1 MYNKEMSRSIDKPS
15 ESAAGEL
22 LCATLLPVAAPVK
35 TYKIPE
41 GLPPPLKSW
50 QVVNVGRGH
59 IRAKGEVDRLDVT
72 VFLADD
78 NRPTN
83 CQHPALESYL
93 RKTVLGEGDGNED
106 GQGDIDFVRS
116 LYYGAVARDMGLT
129 VPDVI
134 SMTADSK
141 RLLKSAGFSEVL
153 ATGSLANV
161 GLVLSRGDELSDPAD
176 IERRARGIGL
186 YTKETITFPGAGED
200 SKDNQF
206 IALTDAAGNRIIM
219 PYSGIRE
226 RILMGAFGYEEAG
239 GQEK

>member
-1 MYNKEMSRSIDKPS
+1 MYNKEMSWSIDKPS
-15 ESAAGEL
+15 EPAAGEL
-22 LCATLLPVAAPVK
+22 LCTTLLPVAAPVK

-41 GLPPPLKSW
+41 GLLPLKSW
-50 QVVNVGRGH
+50 QVVNVGRGR
-59 IRAKGEVDRLDVT
+59 IRAKGEVDSLDVT

-78 NRPTN
+78 NRLTN
-83 CQHPALESYL
+83 CQHPALESHL
-93 RKTVLGEGDGNED
+93 RKMVLGEGDGNEE
-106 GQGDIDFVRS
+106 GQGDIDFVRL

-129 VPDVI
+129 IPDVS

-153 ATGSLANV
+153 ASGSLANV
-161 GLVLSRGDELSDPAD
+161 ELVLSGGDELSDPAD

-186 YTKETITFPGAGED
+186 YTKETIVFPGSGED

-206 IALTDAAGNRIIM
+206 IVLTDAAGNRIIM

-226 RILMGAFGYEEAG
+226 RILIDAFGYEEAG

>member
-15 ESAAGEL
+15 EPAAGEL
-22 LCATLLPVAAPVK
+22 LCTTLLPVAAPVK

-41 GLPPPLKSW
+41 GLLPLEPW
-50 QVVNVGRGH
+50 QIVNVGGGH
-59 IRAKGEVDRLDVT
+59 IRAKGEVDSLDVT
-72 VFLADD
+72 VFLADG
-78 NRPTN
+78 NRLTN
-83 CQHPALESYL
+83 FQHPALESYL
-93 RKTVLGEGDGNED
+93 RKTVLGEGDGDEE
-106 GQGDIDFVRS
+106 GQGDIDFIRS
-116 LYYGAVARDMGLT
+116 LYYGAVARDLGLT

-134 SMTADSK
+134 NMAADSK

-186 YTKETITFPGAGED
+186 YTKETIVFPGSGVD

-206 IALTDAAGNRIIM
+206 IVLTDAAGNQIIM
-219 PYSGIRE
+219 PYSETRE
-226 RILMGAFGYEEAG
+226 HILIDAFGYEEAG

>member
-15 ESAAGEL
+15 EPAAGEL
-22 LCATLLPVAAPVK
+22 LCTTLLPVAAPVK

-41 GLPPPLKSW
+41 GLLPLEPW
-50 QVVNVGRGH
+50 QIVNVGGGH
-59 IRAKGEVDRLDVT
+59 IRAKGEVDSLDVT
-72 VFLADD
+72 VFLADG
-78 NRPTN
+78 NRLTN
-83 CQHPALESYL
+83 FQHPALESYL

-106 GQGDIDFVRS
+106 EQGDIDFVRS
-116 LYYGAVARDMGLT
+116 LYYGAVARDMELT
-129 VPDVI
+129 IPDVI
-134 SMTADSK
+134 SMTDDSK

-176 IERRARGIGL
+176 IERRAREIGL
-186 YTKETITFPGAGED
+186 YTKETITFPGTSED

-206 IALTDAAGNRIIM
+206 IVLTDAAGNRIIM

-226 RILMGAFGYEEAG
+226 RILIDAFGYEEAG

>member
-1 MYNKEMSRSIDKPS
+1 MNRSIDKPS
-15 ESAAGEL
+15 EPAVGEL

-35 TYKIPE
+35 TYEIPE
-41 GLPPPLKSW
+41 GLPPLKPW
-50 QVVNVGRGH
+50 QVVNVGGGH
-59 IRAKGEVDRLDVT
+59 IRAKGGVDSLDVT
-72 VFLADD
+72 VFLAD
-78 NRPTN
+78 NRLTN
-83 CQHPALESYL
+83 CQHPALESHL
-93 RKTVLGEGDGNED
+93 RKTVLGEGVGNED

-161 GLVLSRGDELSDPAD
+161 GLVLSGGDELSDPAD

-200 SKDNQF
+200 SDNQF

-219 PYSGIRE
+219 PYSETRE
-226 RILMGAFGYEEAG
+226 HILIDAFGYEEAG

>member
-1 MYNKEMSRSIDKPS
+1 
-15 ESAAGEL
+15 
-22 LCATLLPVAAPVK
+22 
-35 TYKIPE
+35 
-41 GLPPPLKSW
+41 
-50 QVVNVGRGH
+50 
-59 IRAKGEVDRLDVT
+59 
-72 VFLADD
+72 
-78 NRPTN
+78 
-83 CQHPALESYL
+83 
-93 RKTVLGEGDGNED
+93 
-106 GQGDIDFVRS
+106 
-116 LYYGAVARDMGLT
+116 MGLT

-219 PYSGIRE
+219 PYSETRE
-226 RILMGAFGYEEAG
+226 HILIDAFGYEEAG

>member
-1 MYNKEMSRSIDKPS
+1 MSRSIDKPS
-15 ESAAGEL
+15 DPAAGEL
-22 LCATLLPVAAPVK
+22 LCTTLLPVAAPVK

-41 GLPPPLKSW
+41 GLPPLKPW
-50 QVVNVGRGH
+50 QVVNVGGGH
-59 IRAKGEVDRLDVT
+59 IRAKGGVDSLDVT
-72 VFLADD
+72 VFLAD
-78 NRPTN
+78 NRLTN
-83 CQHPALESYL
+83 CQHPALESHL

-116 LYYGAVARDMGLT
+116 LYYGAVARDMELT
-129 VPDVI
+129 IPDVI
-134 SMTADSK
+134 SMTDDSK

-176 IERRARGIGL
+176 IERRAREIGL
-186 YTKETITFPGAGED
+186 YTKETITFPGTSED

-206 IALTDAAGNRIIM
+206 IVLTDAAGNRIIM

-226 RILMGAFGYEEAG
+226 RILIDAFGYEEAG

>member
-1 MYNKEMSRSIDKPS
+1 MYNKKMSRSIDKPS
-15 ESAAGEL
+15 EPAAGEL
-22 LCATLLPVAAPVK
+22 LCTTLLPVAAPVK

-41 GLPPPLKSW
+41 GLPPLKPW
-50 QVVNVGRGH
+50 QVVNVGGGH
-59 IRAKGEVDRLDVT
+59 IRAKGGVDSLDVT
-72 VFLADD
+72 VFLAD
-78 NRPTN
+78 NRLTN
-83 CQHPALESYL
+83 CQHPALESHL

-116 LYYGAVARDMGLT
+116 LYYGAVARDMELT
-129 VPDVI
+129 IPDVI
-134 SMTADSK
+134 SMTDDSK

-176 IERRARGIGL
+176 IERRAREIGL
-186 YTKETITFPGAGED
+186 YTKETITFPGTSED

-206 IALTDAAGNRIIM
+206 IVLTDAAGNRIIM

-226 RILMGAFGYEEAG
+226 RILIDAFGYEEAG

>member
-1 MYNKEMSRSIDKPS
+1 M
-15 ESAAGEL
+15 
-22 LCATLLPVAAPVK
+22 
-35 TYKIPE
+35 
-41 GLPPPLKSW
+41 
-50 QVVNVGRGH
+50 NVGGGH
-59 IRAKGEVDRLDVT
+59 IRAKGEVDSLDVM

-78 NRPTN
+78 NRLTN
-83 CQHPALESYL
+83 YQHPALESHL

-116 LYYGAVARDMGLT
+116 LYYGAVARDMELT
-129 VPDVI
+129 IPDVI
-134 SMTADSK
+134 SMTDDSK

-176 IERRARGIGL
+176 IERRAREIGL
-186 YTKETITFPGAGED
+186 YTKETITFPGTSED

-206 IALTDAAGNRIIM
+206 IVLTDAAGNRIIM

-226 RILMGAFGYEEAG
+226 RILIDAFGYEEAG

>member
-1 MYNKEMSRSIDKPS
+1 MYNKKMSRSIDKPS
-15 ESAAGEL
+15 ESAAGES
-22 LCATLLPVAAPVK
+22 LCTTLLPVAAPVK
-35 TYKIPE
+35 TYRIPE
-41 GLPPPLKSW
+41 GLPPLKPW

-78 NRPTN
+78 NRLTN

-93 RKTVLGEGDGNED
+93 RKTVLGEGDGNEEE
-106 GQGDIDFVRS
+106 QGDIDFVRS

-129 VPDVI
+129 IPDVI

-186 YTKETITFPGAGED
+186 YTKETITFPGTSED

-206 IALTDAAGNRIIM
+206 IVLTDAAGNRIIM

-226 RILMGAFGYEEAG
+226 RILIDTFGYEEAG

>member
-1 MYNKEMSRSIDKPS
+1 MSRSIDKPPEPA
-15 ESAAGEL
+15 ESEL
-22 LCATLLPVAAPVK
+22 LCTTLLPVAAPVK
-35 TYKIPE
+35 TYEIPE
-41 GLPPPLKSW
+41 GLLPLEPW
-50 QVVNVGRGH
+50 QIVNVGGGH
-59 IRAKGEVDRLDVT
+59 IRAKGELDSLDVT
-72 VFLADD
+72 VFLADG
-78 NRPTN
+78 NRLTN
-83 CQHPALESYL
+83 FQHPALESYL
-93 RKTVLGEGDGNED
+93 RKTVLGEGDGDEE

-116 LYYGAVARDMGLT
+116 LYYGAVARDRGLT
-129 VPDVI
+129 IPDVI
-134 SMTADSK
+134 SMAADSK

-161 GLVLSRGDELSDPAD
+161 GLVLSGGDELSDPAD
-176 IERRARGIGL
+176 IERRACGIGL
-186 YTKETITFPGAGED
+186 YTKETIIFPGAGED

>member
-15 ESAAGEL
+15 EPAAGEL
-22 LCATLLPVAAPVK
+22 LCTTLLPVAAPVK

-41 GLPPPLKSW
+41 GLLPLEPW
-50 QVVNVGRGH
+50 QIVNVGGGH
-59 IRAKGEVDRLDVT
+59 IRAKGEVDSLDVT
-72 VFLADD
+72 VFLADG
-78 NRPTN
+78 NRLTN
-83 CQHPALESYL
+83 FQHPALESYL

-116 LYYGAVARDMGLT
+116 LYYGAVARDMELT
-129 VPDVI
+129 IPDVI
-134 SMTADSK
+134 SMTDDSK

-176 IERRARGIGL
+176 IERRAREIGL
-186 YTKETITFPGAGED
+186 YTKETITFPGTSED

-206 IALTDAAGNRIIM
+206 IVLTDAAGNRIIM

-226 RILMGAFGYEEAG
+226 RILIDAFGYEEAG

>member
-1 MYNKEMSRSIDKPS
+1 MYNKKMSRSIDKPS
-15 ESAAGEL
+15 EPAAGEL
-22 LCATLLPVAAPVK
+22 LCTTLLPVAAPVK

-41 GLPPPLKSW
+41 GLPPLKPW
-50 QVVNVGRGH
+50 QVVNVGGGH
-59 IRAKGEVDRLDVT
+59 IRAKGGVDSLDVT
-72 VFLADD
+72 VFLAD
-78 NRPTN
+78 NRLTN
-83 CQHPALESYL
+83 CQHPALESHL

-200 SKDNQF
+200 SDNQF
-206 IALTDAAGNRIIM
+206 IALTDAAGNQIIM

-226 RILMGAFGYEEAG
+226 RILIDAFGYEEAG

>member
-1 MYNKEMSRSIDKPS
+1 MSRSIDKPL
-15 ESAAGEL
+15 EPAAGEL
-22 LCATLLPVAAPVK
+22 LCTTLLPVAAPVK
-35 TYKIPE
+35 TYRIPE
-41 GLPPPLKSW
+41 GLPPLKPW
-50 QVVNVGRGH
+50 QVVNVGGGH
-59 IRAKGEVDRLDVT
+59 IRAKGGVDSLDVT
-72 VFLADD
+72 VFLAD
-78 NRPTN
+78 NRLTN
-83 CQHPALESYL
+83 CQHPALESHL
-93 RKTVLGEGDGNED
+93 RKTVLGEGVGNED

-116 LYYGAVARDMGLT
+116 LYYGAVARDMELT

-161 GLVLSRGDELSDPAD
+161 GLVLSRGDELSDPVD

-186 YTKETITFPGAGED
+186 YTKETIIFPGAGED

-226 RILMGAFGYEEAG
+226 RILIDAFGYEEAG

>member
-15 ESAAGEL
+15 EPAAGEL
-22 LCATLLPVAAPVK
+22 LCTTLLPVAAPVK

-41 GLPPPLKSW
+41 GLLPLEPW
-50 QVVNVGRGH
+50 QIVNVGGGH
-59 IRAKGEVDRLDVT
+59 IRAKGEVDSLDVT
-72 VFLADD
+72 VFLADG
-78 NRPTN
+78 NRLTN
-83 CQHPALESYL
+83 FQHPALESYL
-93 RKTVLGEGDGNED
+93 RKTVLGEGDGDEE
-106 GQGDIDFVRS
+106 GQGDIDFIRS
-116 LYYGAVARDMGLT
+116 LYYGAVARDLGLT

-134 SMTADSK
+134 NMAADSK

-186 YTKETITFPGAGED
+186 YTKETIVFPGSGED

-206 IALTDAAGNRIIM
+206 IVLTDAAGNQIIM
-219 PYSGIRE
+219 PYSETRE
-226 RILMGAFGYEEAG
+226 HILIDAFGYEEAG

>member
-1 MYNKEMSRSIDKPS
+1 M
-15 ESAAGEL
+15 
-22 LCATLLPVAAPVK
+22 
-35 TYKIPE
+35 
-41 GLPPPLKSW
+41 
-50 QVVNVGRGH
+50 
-59 IRAKGEVDRLDVT
+59 

-78 NRPTN
+78 NRLTN

-93 RKTVLGEGDGNED
+93 RKTVLGEGDGNEE
-106 GQGDIDFVRS
+106 GRGDMSFVRS
-116 LYYGAVARDMGLT
+116 LYYGAVACDMELT
-129 VPDVI
+129 IPDVS

-161 GLVLSRGDELSDPAD
+161 GLVLSGGDELSDPAD

-186 YTKETITFPGAGED
+186 YAKETITFPGAGED
-200 SKDNQF
+200 SDNQF
-206 IALTDAAGNRIIM
+206 IALTDAAGNQIIM

-226 RILMGAFGYEEAG
+226 RILMDAFGYEEAD

>member
-15 ESAAGEL
+15 EFAAGEF

-41 GLPPPLKSW
+41 GLLPLEPW
-50 QVVNVGRGH
+50 QIVNVGGGH
-59 IRAKGEVDRLDVT
+59 IRAKGGADKLDVV

-78 NRPTN
+78 NRLTN

-93 RKTVLGEGDGNED
+93 RKTVLGEGVGNED

-219 PYSGIRE
+219 PYSETRE
-226 RILMGAFGYEEAG
+226 HILIDAFGYEEAG

>member
-15 ESAAGEL
+15 EPAAGEL
-22 LCATLLPVAAPVK
+22 LCTTLLPVAAPVK

-41 GLPPPLKSW
+41 GLLPLKPW
-50 QVVNVGRGH
+50 QVVNVGGGH
-59 IRAKGEVDRLDVT
+59 IRAKGGVDSLDVT
-72 VFLADD
+72 VFLAD
-78 NRPTN
+78 NRLTN
-83 CQHPALESYL
+83 CQHPALESHL

-116 LYYGAVARDMGLT
+116 LYYGAVARDMELT
-129 VPDVI
+129 IPDVS
-134 SMTADSK
+134 SMAADSK

-153 ATGSLANV
+153 ASGSLANV

-200 SKDNQF
+200 SDNQF

-219 PYSGIRE
+219 PYSETRE
-226 RILMGAFGYEEAG
+226 HILIDAFGYEEAG

>member
-1 MYNKEMSRSIDKPS
+1 MYNKEMSRSIDNPS
-15 ESAAGEL
+15 EPAASEL
-22 LCATLLPVAAPVK
+22 LCTTLLPVAAPVK
-35 TYKIPE
+35 TYRIPE
-41 GLPPPLKSW
+41 GLPPLKSW
-50 QVVNVGRGH
+50 QVVNVGRGR
-59 IRAKGEVDRLDVT
+59 IRAKGEVDSLDVT

-78 NRPTN
+78 NRLTN
-83 CQHPALESYL
+83 CQHPALESHL

-116 LYYGAVARDMGLT
+116 LYYGAVARDMELT
-129 VPDVI
+129 IPDVI
-134 SMTADSK
+134 SMTDDSK

-186 YTKETITFPGAGED
+186 YTKETITFPGTSED

-206 IALTDAAGNRIIM
+206 IVLTDAAGNRIIM

-226 RILMGAFGYEEAG
+226 RILIDAFGYEEAG

>member
-1 MYNKEMSRSIDKPS
+1 MYNKKMSRSIDKPS
-15 ESAAGEL
+15 EPAAGEF
-22 LCATLLPVAAPVK
+22 LCATLLPVATPVK

-41 GLPPPLKSW
+41 GLPPLKPW
-50 QVVNVGRGH
+50 QVVNVGGGH
-59 IRAKGEVDRLDVT
+59 IRAKGGVDSLDVT
-72 VFLADD
+72 VFLAD
-78 NRPTN
+78 NRLTN
-83 CQHPALESYL
+83 CQHPALESHL
-93 RKTVLGEGDGNED
+93 RKTVLGEGVGNED

-134 SMTADSK
+134 SMAADSK

-226 RILMGAFGYEEAG
+226 RILIDAFGYKEAG

>member
-1 MYNKEMSRSIDKPS
+1 M
-15 ESAAGEL
+15 
-22 LCATLLPVAAPVK
+22 LCTTLLPVAAPVK
-35 TYKIPE
+35 TYRIPE
-41 GLPPPLKSW
+41 GLLPLKPW
-50 QVVNVGRGH
+50 QVVNVGGGH
-59 IRAKGEVDRLDVT
+59 IRAKGEVDSLDVM

-78 NRPTN
+78 NRLTN
-83 CQHPALESYL
+83 YQHPALESHL

-116 LYYGAVARDMGLT
+116 LYYGAVARDMELT
-129 VPDVI
+129 IPDVI
-134 SMTADSK
+134 SMTDDSK

-176 IERRARGIGL
+176 IERRAREIGL
-186 YTKETITFPGAGED
+186 YTKETITFPGTSED

-206 IALTDAAGNRIIM
+206 IVLTDAAGNRIIM

-226 RILMGAFGYEEAG
+226 RILIDAFGYEEAG

>member
-15 ESAAGEL
+15 EPAASEL
-22 LCATLLPVAAPVK
+22 LCTTLLPVAAPVK

-41 GLPPPLKSW
+41 GLLPLEPW
-50 QVVNVGRGH
+50 QIVNVGGGH
-59 IRAKGEVDRLDVT
+59 IRAKGGADKLDVV

-78 NRPTN
+78 NRLTN

-93 RKTVLGEGDGNED
+93 RKTVLGEGDGNEE
-106 GQGDIDFVRS
+106 GRGDMSFVRS
-116 LYYGAVARDMGLT
+116 LYYGAVACDMELT
-129 VPDVI
+129 IPDVS

-161 GLVLSRGDELSDPAD
+161 GLVLSGGDELSDSAD

-186 YTKETITFPGAGED
+186 YAKETITFPGAGED
-200 SKDNQF
+200 SDNQF
-206 IALTDAAGNRIIM
+206 IALTDAAGNQIIM
-219 PYSGIRE
+219 PYSETRE
-226 RILMGAFGYEEAG
+226 HILIDAFGYKEAG

>member
-1 MYNKEMSRSIDKPS
+1 MYNKKMSRSIDKPS
-15 ESAAGEL
+15 EPAAGEL
-22 LCATLLPVAAPVK
+22 LCTTLLPVAAPVK

-41 GLPPPLKSW
+41 GLLPLEPW
-50 QVVNVGRGH
+50 QIVNVGGGH
-59 IRAKGEVDRLDVT
+59 IRAKGEVDSLDVT
-72 VFLADD
+72 VFLADG
-78 NRPTN
+78 NRLTN
-83 CQHPALESYL
+83 FQHPALESYL

-116 LYYGAVARDMGLT
+116 LYYGAVARDMELT
-129 VPDVI
+129 IPDVI
-134 SMTADSK
+134 SMTDDSK

-176 IERRARGIGL
+176 IERRAREIGL
-186 YTKETITFPGAGED
+186 YTKETITFPGTSED

-206 IALTDAAGNRIIM
+206 IVLTDAAGNRIIM

-226 RILMGAFGYEEAG
+226 RILIDAFGYEEAG

>member
-1 MYNKEMSRSIDKPS
+1 MYNKKMSRSIDKPS
-15 ESAAGEL
+15 DPAAGEL
-22 LCATLLPVAAPVK
+22 LCTTLLPVAAPVK

-41 GLPPPLKSW
+41 GLPPLKPW
-50 QVVNVGRGH
+50 QVVNVGGGH
-59 IRAKGEVDRLDVT
+59 IRAKGGVDSLDVT
-72 VFLADD
+72 VFLAD
-78 NRPTN
+78 NRLTN
-83 CQHPALESYL
+83 CQHPALESHL

-116 LYYGAVARDMGLT
+116 LYYGAVARDMELT
-129 VPDVI
+129 IPDVI
-134 SMTADSK
+134 SMTDDSK

-176 IERRARGIGL
+176 IERRAREIGL
-186 YTKETITFPGAGED
+186 YTKETITFPGTSED

-206 IALTDAAGNRIIM
+206 IVLTDAAGNRIIM

-226 RILMGAFGYEEAG
+226 RILIDAFGYEEAG

>member
-1 MYNKEMSRSIDKPS
+1 MYNRKMSRSIDKPS
-15 ESAAGEL
+15 EPAAGEL
-22 LCATLLPVAAPVK
+22 LCTTLLPVAAPVK

-41 GLPPPLKSW
+41 GLPPLKPW
-50 QVVNVGRGH
+50 QVVNVGGGH
-59 IRAKGEVDRLDVT
+59 IRAKGGVDSLDVT
-72 VFLADD
+72 VFLAD
-78 NRPTN
+78 NRLTN
-83 CQHPALESYL
+83 CQHPALESHL
-93 RKTVLGEGDGNED
+93 RKTVLGEGVGNED

-186 YTKETITFPGAGED
+186 YT
-200 SKDNQF
+200 
-206 IALTDAAGNRIIM
+206 R
-219 PYSGIRE
+219 
-226 RILMGAFGYEEAG
+226 
-239 GQEK
+239 

>member
-1 MYNKEMSRSIDKPS
+1 MYNKKMSRSIDKPS
-15 ESAAGEL
+15 GSAAGEL
-22 LCATLLPVAAPVK
+22 LRATLLPVAVPSK

-41 GLPPPLKSW
+41 GLLPLKPW
-50 QVVNVGRGH
+50 QVVNVGGGH
-59 IRAKGEVDRLDVT
+59 IRAKGGVDSLDVT
-72 VFLADD
+72 VFLAD
-78 NRPTN
+78 NRLTN
-83 CQHPALESYL
+83 CQHPALESHL

-226 RILMGAFGYEEAG
+226 RILMGAFGYEEAD

>member
-1 MYNKEMSRSIDKPS
+1 M
-15 ESAAGEL
+15 
-22 LCATLLPVAAPVK
+22 
-35 TYKIPE
+35 
-41 GLPPPLKSW
+41 
-50 QVVNVGRGH
+50 
-59 IRAKGEVDRLDVT
+59 
-72 VFLADD
+72 
-78 NRPTN
+78 
-83 CQHPALESYL
+83 
-93 RKTVLGEGDGNED
+93 VLGEGDGNEE

-129 VPDVI
+129 IPDVS

-153 ATGSLANV
+153 ASGSLANV
-161 GLVLSRGDELSDPAD
+161 GLVLSGGDELSDPAD

-186 YTKETITFPGAGED
+186 YTKETIVFPGSGED

-206 IALTDAAGNRIIM
+206 IVLTDAAGNRIIM

-226 RILMGAFGYEEAG
+226 RILIDAFGYEEAG

>member
-1 MYNKEMSRSIDKPS
+1 MYNKEMSRSIDKPP
-15 ESAAGEL
+15 EPAASEL
-22 LCATLLPVAAPVK
+22 LCTTLLPVAAPVK
-35 TYKIPE
+35 TYKIPK
-41 GLPPPLKSW
+41 GLLPLKPW
-50 QVVNVGRGH
+50 QVVNVGGGH
-59 IRAKGEVDRLDVT
+59 IRAKGGVDSLDVT
-72 VFLADD
+72 VFLAD
-78 NRPTN
+78 NRLTN
-83 CQHPALESYL
+83 CQHPALESHL

-134 SMTADSK
+134 SMTDGSK

-186 YTKETITFPGAGED
+186 YTKETITFPGTSED

-206 IALTDAAGNRIIM
+206 IVLTDAAGNRIIM

-226 RILMGAFGYEEAG
+226 RILIDAFGYEEAG